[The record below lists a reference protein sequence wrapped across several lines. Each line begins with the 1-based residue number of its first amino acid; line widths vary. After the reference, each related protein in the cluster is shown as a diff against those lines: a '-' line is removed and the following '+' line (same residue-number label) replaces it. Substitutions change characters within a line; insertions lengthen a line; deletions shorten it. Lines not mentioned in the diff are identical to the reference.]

1 MIGQRWPVTDK
12 ILDAGYI
19 IISQIYSMRAP
30 RREIITGTGAILLLI
45 GVGSLGPEPLVRS
58 AVSGS
63 EFVRA
68 VAERR
73 ASLVDFYLSEH
84 FDPNTRVAQDR
95 SLLLAAAL
103 EQDWATARRLL
114 DAGASVDLADENKLA
129 PLMVAAMQGK
139 IDMVRELVGRAMNL
153 EATDRLGR
161 SALHYAIA
169 ARRIEMV
176 NLLLSV
182 MPVLDPG
189 SGGPLDAALD
199 AGDEKII
206 GAVAERLPTMPD
218 WTSAT
223 RRALNIALAN
233 GDRDLVRLLLRKH
246 SAPPTPEG
254 RKDCAVAWIRDRV
267 ARCPGVQDAARM
279 RRRSEHDAPAALR

>member
-1 MIGQRWPVTDK
+1 
-12 ILDAGYI
+12 
-19 IISQIYSMRAP
+19 
-30 RREIITGTGAILLLI
+30 LLLI

-84 FDPNTRVAQDR
+84 FDPNAQVAQDR

-103 EQDWATARRLL
+103 EQDWATARKLL
-114 DAGASVDLADENKLA
+114 DAGASVDLADENKLT

-139 IDMVRELVGRAMNL
+139 IDMVREFVGRAMNL

-169 ARRIEMV
+169 SRRIEMV

-182 MPVLDPG
+182 MPVLDP
-189 SGGPLDAALD
+189 AA
-199 AGDEKII
+199 
-206 GAVAERLPTMPD
+206 
-218 WTSAT
+218 
-223 RRALNIALAN
+223 
-233 GDRDLVRLLLRKH
+233 
-246 SAPPTPEG
+246 
-254 RKDCAVAWIRDRV
+254 
-267 ARCPGVQDAARM
+267 AARSM
-279 RRRSEHDAPAALR
+279 QRSMPAMKKSSGRSRSGSPRCRTGRARRGARLTSHSPTATEIWCGCC